1 MEKTTVTRKGQI
13 TIPQSLRKKL
23 GIKKG
28 SKVSMEVKDGD
39 VILSIEDKKPLEK
52 MKDLKDEIK
61 FSDKEVSSMI
71 KDSKKKWSK
80 FE

>member
-13 TIPQSLRKKL
+13 TIPQSLREKL

-28 SKVSMEVKDGD
+28 SKLSMEFKDGD
-39 VILSIEDKKPLEK
+39 VILSVEDKKPIEK
-52 MKDLKDEIK
+52 MRDLKNEIK
-61 FSDKEVSSMI
+61 FSGKEIESMI